1 MRAWGLAAVALGVL
15 GGCGGDDGATPIDAP
30 TGDPIDAA
38 VDAGDSDAY
47 SGPPR
52 TLFLNRAGGTYNVGP
67 NDSVANTQ
75 DFQMSGSVNA
85 PAYPYGD
92 PEWTATRDC
101 VAALFATFNVNV
113 VDVDPGAVDHV
124 EILITTSPQVFGFQ
138 DGVSGVAPAAGDCHL
153 LERGLAPVFATPFGA
168 SGTRNVCEVAA
179 SMAGIIYGLDW
190 AMHCPDVMTYM
201 SNCGDKAFRDVTAMC
216 GEFQA
221 RNCRCGGTTQNS
233 YRLLLGRLGLR

>member
-1 MRAWGLAAVALGVL
+1 MRAWGIAFVVAMGLFAA
-15 GGCGGDDGATPIDAP
+15 CGDDGGNTPIDAP

-38 VDAGDSDAY
+38 VDAPNSDAY
-47 SGPPR
+47 DGPTR
-52 TLFLNRAGGTYNVGP
+52 TIFLNRAGGTYTVGA

-75 DFQMSGSVNA
+75 DFTTDPVTA

-92 PEWTATRDC
+92 PEWNATRDC
-101 VAALFATFNVNV
+101 VAALFAPFNVNV

-124 EILITTSPQVFGFQ
+124 EILITTSPSVFGFQ
-138 DGVSGVAPAAGDCHL
+138 SGVSGVAPAVPDCHL
-153 LERGLAPVFATPFGA
+153 LERGFSPVFATPFGA
-168 SGTRNVCEVAA
+168 SGTRAVCEIAA
-179 SMAGIIYGLDW
+179 SMAGILYGLDW

-201 SNCGDKAFRDVTAMC
+201 SGCGDKAFRDVTAMC

-221 RNCRCGGTTQNS
+221 RQCRCGGATQNS